1 MAKNLKKELDKY
13 RRKYGLQ
20 ERIPCSKEDNE
31 IYLALLASGQ
41 ELPEGVGRYKL
52 VDGDYLDTFYTIQEE
67 DLNPEERQEY
77 LRFQALDW
85 LGESKAYL
93 RTIKNCAVFF
103 TTLTIIALVVVTIAV
118 IAMRAM

>member
-1 MAKNLKKELDKY
+1 MVKNLRNELGKY

-31 IYLALLASGQ
+31 VYLASLASGQ
-41 ELPEGVGRYKL
+41 ELPEDVERYKL
-52 VDGDYLDTFYTIQEE
+52 VDGDYLDEFYTIQESE
-67 DLNPEERQEY
+67 LAPEEQQEF

-85 LGESKAYL
+85 LRESNAYL

-103 TTLTIIALVVVTIAV
+103 TTLAIIALVVVTIAV
-118 IAMRAM
+118 IATRAM